1 LTLPK
6 SRWPKLAALLET
18 RLAGQFS
25 LFEDEAELP
34 KAANQA
40 MEHYDFLQTKQKDKI
55 RRQDQRELVNIDMNG
70 IEIALSRSL
79 GPELVAHTM
88 WEHLDLDSILQACG
102 FTLTE
107 QALAKA
113 VLIARLIEASSD
125 LAAWEWLRNRT
136 ALLELLP
143 VNLSD
148 IGKDAVYEIADKLWI
163 HKSSLEKTLRS
174 REQGLFVSEPTL
186 FLYDLTNTCFEGRCI
201 NNELAKRAKSKEKRN
216 DCPLVTLALVVDER
230 GFPLFSQIYEG
241 NQSEPETLSAIL
253 NRLYEPD
260 LFQHL
265 KPTIVMD
272 RGIATKDNLALLKEK
287 KYPFIV
293 IERRA
298 VAERRIKPHY
308 RS

>member
-1 LTLPK
+1 MTLPK

-163 HKSSLEKTLRS
+163 QKSSLEKTLRR
-174 REQGLFVSEPTL
+174 REQG
-186 FLYDLTNTCFEGRCI
+186 
-201 NNELAKRAKSKEKRN
+201 
-216 DCPLVTLALVVDER
+216 
-230 GFPLFSQIYEG
+230 
-241 NQSEPETLSAIL
+241 
-253 NRLYEPD
+253 
-260 LFQHL
+260 
-265 KPTIVMD
+265 
-272 RGIATKDNLALLKEK
+272 
-287 KYPFIV
+287 
-293 IERRA
+293 
-298 VAERRIKPHY
+298 
-308 RS
+308 